1 MRSKILY
8 SVVVIATVLALASPL
23 SAQDGRT
30 SSPSAAT
37 VVSDPPLAP
46 GDMIRLRF
54 WQEPELSGDFPV
66 DERGLVTLPLL
77 GIKQVTLWSP
87 EQIKAQIMQ
96 EYARQ
101 LRDQPAQVTMLR
113 RVRVIGAVRQP
124 GLFHIDPTMTLG
136 DVVALAGG
144 PEPEAREDQIQV
156 YRGGRLILTRLD
168 GSAVVPGLQS
178 GDQIVVPRRSWLGR
192 NAAVILG
199 AALSALAI
207 ITRT

>member
-1 MRSKILY
+1 MRSETLY
-8 SVVVIATVLALASPL
+8 SVVVFATILALANPLNAQVGGTASPGG
-23 SAQDGRT
+23 GRI
-30 SSPSAAT
+30 
-37 VVSDPPLAP
+37 VSDPPLAP

-77 GIKQVTLWSP
+77 GVKQVTLWPP
-87 EQIKAQIMQ
+87 EQMKAQIIQ

-113 RVRVIGAVRQP
+113 RVRVIGAVRNP
-124 GLFHIDPTMTLG
+124 GLFHVDPTMSLG
-136 DVVALAGG
+136 DLIALAGG
-144 PEPEAREDQIQV
+144 PEAEAVQDQIRL
-156 YRGGRLILTRLD
+156 YRGGRLLLTRLD
-168 GSAVVPGLQS
+168 GTAVLPGLQS
-178 GDQIVVPRRSWLGR
+178 GDQIVVPRRSWLAR

-207 ITRT
+207 LTRV